1 MPARRPHTAL
11 IILTLAAVPL
21 VGCTPERAPAV
32 SVTPHAP
39 TASPSADASP
49 SPSAD
54 EVAAATT
61 ALFDAVARDDH
72 AAIAEAIDAGA
83 DLETRDSSGRTPLV
97 IATKNNSAD
106 TAIQLLEAGA
116 DPDTKDD
123 IEDSAFLYAGA
134 EGYDRILEE
143 TIRHGADVTST
154 NRFGGTALIPASE
167 HGYAETVRILL
178 AAGVPVDHVND
189 LGWTALLEAVLFGD
203 GSASYVEVVG
213 LLVEAGADTSIADF
227 QGRTAR
233 DTARDRG
240 HAEIVRAM
248 G

>member
-1 MPARRPHTAL
+1 MP
-11 IILTLAAVPL
+11 
-21 VGCTPERAPAV
+21 
-32 SVTPHAP
+32 
-39 TASPSADASP
+39 
-49 SPSAD
+49 
-54 EVAAATT
+54 
-61 ALFDAVARDDH
+61 
-72 AAIAEAIDAGA
+72 
-83 DLETRDSSGRTPLV
+83 
-97 IATKNNSAD
+97 
-106 TAIQLLEAGA
+106 
-116 DPDTKDD
+116 
-123 IEDSAFLYAGA
+123 
-134 EGYDRILEE
+134 EGYDRILEA
-143 TIRHGADVTST
+143 TVRHGADVTST

-240 HAEIVRAM
+240 HTEIVRVM